1 MQGSTSKQAFT
12 RRRQIPDVV
21 GLGGAVAGFL
31 AGAVMVLLSPILSL
45 LTGISIWEPP
55 KIIAATV
62 YGPSVVNTAGFDPG
76 PVMTGTIIHFVISIV
91 LGAIFGIITHRI
103 LHMTTDFGLPAL
115 IGLCYG
121 LAIFFVAYFII
132 PLINPTVNEYG
143 MAPVIAQ
150 NMAFGICLGIFYSL
164 VRPHPY
170 TTHE

>member
-1 MQGSTSKQAFT
+1 MQGSASKQAFT

-45 LTGISIWEPP
+45 LTGVSVWEPP
-55 KIIAATV
+55 KIIAATLL
-62 YGPSVVNTAGFDPG
+62 GPAVVNTPGFDP
-76 PVMTGTIIHFVISIV
+76 VAVITGTAIHFIISIA
-91 LGAIFGIITHRI
+91 LGAIFGIITHRL

-121 LAIFFVAYFII
+121 LIIFFVAYFII

-150 NMAFGICLGIFYSL
+150 NMAFGIFVGIFYSL

-170 TTHE
+170 TAHE

>member
-1 MQGSTSKQAFT
+1 MQGSTS
-12 RRRQIPDVV
+12 RQTFARQRQLPDIV

-62 YGPSVVNTAGFDPG
+62 YGPSVMDTPGFVIG
-76 PVMTGTIIHFVISIV
+76 PVITGTIIHFVISIA
-91 LGAIFGIITHRI
+91 LGAIFGIVSHR
-103 LHMTTDFGLPAL
+103 LFHLTTDFGLPAL
-115 IGLCYG
+115 VGLCYG
-121 LAIFFVAYFII
+121 LIIFFIAYFII
-132 PLINPTVNEYG
+132 PLINPTVAEYG

-164 VRPHPY
+164 VRPQPY
-170 TTHE
+170 TAHE

>member
-1 MQGSTSKQAFT
+1 MQDSASKQAFT
-12 RRRQIPDVV
+12 HRRHIPDVV

-31 AGAVMVLLSPILSL
+31 AGAVMVLLSPVLSL
-45 LTGISIWEPP
+45 LTGISVWEPP
-55 KIIAATV
+55 KVIAATI
-62 YGPSVVNTAGFDPG
+62 YGSAATSTPGFDLV
-76 PVMTGTIIHFVISIV
+76 PVVTGTVIHFVISIV
-91 LGAIFGIITHRI
+91 LGIIFGIITNRV
-103 LHMTTDFGLPAL
+103 LHLTTDFGLPAL

-121 LAIFFVAYFII
+121 LIIFFVAYFII

-164 VRPHPY
+164 VRPQPY

>member
-1 MQGSTSKQAFT
+1 MQGSASKQAFT
-12 RRRQIPDVV
+12 HRRQIPDVV

-45 LTGISIWEPP
+45 LTGVSVWEPP

-62 YGPSVVNTAGFDPG
+62 LGSAAVNTTGFDLV
-76 PVMTGTIIHFVISIV
+76 PVITGTAIHFVISIA
-91 LGAIFGIITHRI
+91 LGAIFGIITHRL

-121 LAIFFVAYFII
+121 LIIFFVAYFII

-164 VRPHPY
+164 VRPQPY
-170 TTHE
+170 TAHE